1 VLEKS
6 LAEAKESY
14 NVENSQLKNKLNEVL
29 EVQKSLKEKFDSNVH
44 LLEQLITNEQK
55 MKEFM

>member
-1 VLEKS
+1 MLEKS

-44 LLEQLITNEQK
+44 LLEQLIANEQK
-55 MKEFM
+55 MKEIM

>member
-44 LLEQLITNEQK
+44 LLEQLIANEQK
-55 MKEFM
+55 MKEIM